1 MSETTYRFEEWW
13 LLWEVERV
21 AKGKFFHQTQHC
33 MKYRHDWWRDQD
45 TCNPCDEDY
54 SQEKHIVLIVS
65 QAYEN
70 CTG

>member
-1 MSETTYRFEEWW
+1 
-13 LLWEVERV
+13 
-21 AKGKFFHQTQHC
+21 

-54 SQEKHIVLIVS
+54 SQEKHIVLIES

-70 CTG
+70 RTGEDEPNKHTQKFWENCNLVFDDRVTQEEICDW